1 MLQRPLKH
9 FTMRRALQ
17 RRVHGRTKAVWSGL
31 GRNHNM
37 KTATKKTKKVR
48 IRTFRGLPLRDA
60 THDLLLQ
67 VTNSDK
73 KKGIPKDP
81 EHCAM
86 AVSWCRM
93 AGDPQAEAVIGRGIA
108 HIKMR
113 DEDGMWFWCRFRL
126 TELTAL
132 RARKFDR
139 TGIADEA
146 GYRLTAP
153 SISQNLD
160 YRLILGKRKSNV
172 QVRGGGIIPSR
183 SRSRAHFGIQREC
196 SRLGLLN

>member
-1 MLQRPLKH
+1 
-9 FTMRRALQ
+9 
-17 RRVHGRTKAVWSGL
+17 
-31 GRNHNM
+31 M

-160 YRLILGKRKSNV
+160 YRAAHPWKKEIKRP
-172 QVRGGGIIPSR
+172 GSR
-183 SRSRAHFGIQREC
+183 RRYHTKPITLASTFRNTAGMFQTGFVE
-196 SRLGLLN
+196 LNKR